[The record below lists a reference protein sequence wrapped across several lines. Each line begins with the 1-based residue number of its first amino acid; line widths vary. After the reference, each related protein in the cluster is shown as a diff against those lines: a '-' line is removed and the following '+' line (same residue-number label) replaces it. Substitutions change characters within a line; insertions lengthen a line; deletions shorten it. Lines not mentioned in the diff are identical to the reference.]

1 MKQSQLSAME
11 SKRPDAT
18 LRTTPAELRRRWR
31 AGEEVALLDVR
42 EEGPYSLAHPFFA
55 VSLPLSQIE
64 LRILDLI
71 PRLSAPIVVYD
82 NGEGYAARAAMRIS
96 ALGYTDV
103 SILDGGLEGYAQIGE
118 VFRDVNVPSKAFGEL
133 VEAIRHTPSLSA
145 NEAKTLIETESN
157 LVVLDARRFEE
168 YRTMSIPRGVSVPGG
183 ELAFRARELAPSPDT
198 TIIVNCAGRTR
209 SIIGTQSLIN
219 AGLPNKVFALRNG
232 TIGWTLAG
240 HTVERGRTDRFLQRP
255 DATYPS
261 ALADAKAWAERIGVS
276 ILDRDHFDRFLR
288 QANERTLYCLDVR
301 TPEEYERSHP
311 PGFASAPGGQLVQ
324 ATDEWVGVRGARL
337 VLFDD
342 DGVRARMAASW
353 LIQMGWDACVV
364 GPDVVQATETG
375 SPPSRRSIP
384 SDAGPAAIDV
394 AELAANVAIWTIVDL
409 ARSPAYAAGHVPGA
423 HFVLASRF
431 AEDLP
436 RLPGEGPIVLTSA
449 DGNEALFALADATAS
464 TSRRIAVLKGG
475 TRAWIG
481 SNRALECD
489 RHSWISQP
497 DDVYKR
503 PYEGTDNPTAAM
515 QAYIDWEL
523 QLVAQLANDS
533 ISNFHVV

>member
-1 MKQSQLSAME
+1 MTNKV
-11 SKRPDAT
+11 
-18 LRTTPAELRRRWR
+18 TPTELRRRWR

-64 LRILDLI
+64 LRIGGLV
-71 PRLSAPIVVYD
+71 PRLTAPVVVYD
-82 NGEGYAARAAMRIS
+82 NGEGFSERAAARIA

-103 SILDGGLEGYAQIGE
+103 SVLDGGLEAYARAGE

-145 NEAKTLIETESN
+145 NEAKALIEAEPD

-168 YRTMSIPRGVSVPGG
+168 YRTMSIPRGISVPGG
-183 ELAFRARELAPSPDT
+183 ELAFRAREIAPSADT

-219 AGLPNKVFALRNG
+219 AGLKNKIFALRNG

-240 HTVERGRTDRFLQRP
+240 HRVERGNTDRFLQRP
-255 DATYPS
+255 GESYST
-261 ALADAKAWAERIGVS
+261 ALTEAKAWAERVGVS
-276 ILDRDHFDRFLR
+276 VIDRPTLDRFVM
-288 QANERTLYCLDVR
+288 QKSERTLYLLDVR
-301 TPEEYERSHP
+301 TPEEYAHGHP
-311 PGFASAPGGQLVQ
+311 ANFISAPGGQLVQ
-324 ATDEWVGVRGARL
+324 ATDEWVAVRGGRL

-342 DGVRARMAASW
+342 DGVRARMTASW
-353 LIQMGWDACVV
+353 LVQMGWEAHVV
-364 GPDVVQATETG
+364 GPDVIAPTEAGT
-375 SPPSRRSIP
+375 PLPLRPTRP
-384 SDAGPAAIDV
+384 DAGPAAINV
-394 AELAANVAIWTIVDL
+394 AELAANNADWSIVDL
-409 ARSPAYAAGHVPGA
+409 ARSPAYAAGHIPGA
-423 HFVLASRF
+423 HFVPASRF

-436 RLPGEGPIVLTSA
+436 RVPGNGPIVLTSI
-449 DGNEALFALADATAS
+449 DGDEALFALSDAAAS
-464 TSRRIAVLKGG
+464 TPRKVAVLKGG
-475 TRAWIG
+475 TKAWTE
-481 SNRALECD
+481 SNRLLESD

-503 PYEGTDNPTAAM
+503 PYEGTDNAANAM

-533 ISNFHVV
+533 VSNFHVV